1 MKLSIYLTNT
11 SLICR
16 FILING
22 ITDLSTQK
30 RKVVSIKS
38 DFVKKK
44 EKKKLINYLG
54 RIDFLEVL
62 DNIDNSI
69 GDLGFVKKGASNFLG
84 ETAADGI
91 EGETEEAVV
100 VRVSSSR

>member
-1 MKLSIYLTNT
+1 LY
-11 SLICR
+11 
-16 FILING
+16 
-22 ITDLSTQK
+22 
-30 RKVVSIKS
+30 
-38 DFVKKK
+38 KK